1 MSSFTNEIYK
11 ISSDIKKQFSGTD
24 VSLPLLTL
32 KVLELVNH
40 IQGLKPQDKKNVV
53 IDVIVDI
60 VDDMD
65 ILDPVLPLIRELLD
79 KLIEFDEKGIKIT
92 DRSRC
97 RCNCFEVVSCKMSA
111 FLPTNPFMPK

>member
-1 MSSFTNEIYK
+1 MSSFTNEIYE
-11 ISSDIKKQFSGTD
+11 ISNDIKRQFSGTD

-40 IQGLKPQDKKNVV
+40 IQGLKPNDKKNVV

-65 ILDPVLPLIRELLD
+65 ILDPVLPLIRGLLD
-79 KLIEFDEKGIKIT
+79 KLIEFDEKGIKIS
-92 DRSRC
+92 DRSKC
-97 RCNCFEVVSCKMSA
+97 RCNCCEVITCKLSA
-111 FLPTNPFMPK
+111 FLPSNPFLPK